1 MGAEAEISERSVE
14 FVAAWVAAEL
24 VFFHAVVWSAGLET
38 ADVFAVEGG
47 GLVLG
52 WDMLVRG
59 PHHGGLDYE
68 PFAYQVVQRGK
79 LVRQGVGR

>member
-1 MGAEAEISERSVE
+1 ME
-14 FVAAWVAAEL
+14 FVAALVAVEL
-24 VFFHAVVWSAGLET
+24 VCFHAVVWSAGLEP

-52 WDMLVRG
+52 RDMLVRG

-68 PFAYQVVQRGK
+68 PFAYQ
-79 LVRQGVGR
+79 LVEGERLRRQGIGG